1 VNMQE
6 AIASIQQSLD
16 TTVEMCKDL
25 PQELLR
31 WKPAEDKWSVIE
43 VLCHV
48 EEAIPYWLD
57 EVGKLVESPGAE
69 WGRGLQDVRRLAAV
83 AAAES
88 RPLGEVLAAIRQAKE
103 QVQSVLGPLT
113 AEQLGQAAPS
123 RNPRFGTKPLS
134 FVIEHLLVEHAAKH
148 AEQIARNIEQYK
160 QAG

>member
-1 VNMQE
+1 MNMQE

-16 TTVEMCKDL
+16 ATVEMCKDM
-25 PQELLR
+25 PEELLH

-57 EVGKLVESPGAE
+57 EVGRLVESPGVE
-69 WGRGLQDVRRLAAV
+69 WGRGLQDMRRLAAI
-83 AAAES
+83 AGAES
-88 RPLGEVLAAIRQAKE
+88 RPLGEVLAAIRQSKE
-103 QVQSVLGPLT
+103 QVQAVLGPLT
-113 AEQLGQAAPS
+113 AEKLAQEAPS

-148 AEQIARNIEQYK
+148 VEQIARNIEQYK